1 MNFSTIKAPFI
12 FVALVVLFLCSCHSG
27 SAEKNAVILK
37 KKSGK
42 LFIIGGGDRTPELMR
57 SMIQQAGLNTRDYIA
72 VLPMAGEE
80 PDSSFWY
87 FQQDV
92 PSSITCVNLNF
103 SDVNRNVQSMTD
115 SLKKAKLIFI
125 CGGDQN
131 RFMQVV
137 EDRKIASW
145 IIDVYNNGGMIAG
158 TSAGAAV
165 MSDVMITG
173 NQSKDTAYSA
183 TYALVE
189 SHNAIYSKGL
199 GFIQNGIVDQHFV
212 TRSRYNRLISALV
225 DHPKLS
231 YGLGVEEETAAL
243 IENDQCTVIGKGPII
258 LMTPKKKIKMKKE
271 TIDEAFFEMGIFGT
285 GQRFRLP

>member
-1 MNFSTIKAPFI
+1 MHSSTIKAPLI
-12 FVALVVLFLCSCHSG
+12 FVALVVLFLCSCG
-27 SAEKNAVILK
+27 SDSTKKNDPAPQK
-37 KKSGK
+37 TSGK

-57 SMIQQAGLNTRDYIA
+57 SMIQQAGLKANDYIA

-92 PSSITCVNLNF
+92 PSSIPCANLNF
-103 SDVNRNVQSMTD
+103 SDVHRNVQNMTD

-131 RFMQVV
+131 RFMQVIQ
-137 EDRKIASW
+137 DRKITSL

-183 TYALVE
+183 TYSILE
-189 SHNAIYSKGL
+189 THNAIYSKGL
-199 GFIQNGIVDQHFV
+199 GFIQHGIVDQHFV
-212 TRSRYNRLISALV
+212 TRSRYNRLISAFM
-225 DHPKLS
+225 DYPKMK

-243 IENDQCTVIGKGPII
+243 IEDDHCTVIGKGPII
-258 LMTPKKKIKMKKE
+258 LMTPYKNIKIKQE
-271 TIDEAFFEMGIFGT
+271 TIDEAS
-285 GQRFRLP
+285 